1 MSGMEL
7 TKPGRVEIQPG
18 EGERRAQRGYVT
30 QYDFAASL
38 IYEGTRFRKTAPA
51 RASLIVRLK
60 NLTTLSSDMQTES
73 LHTK

>member
-1 MSGMEL
+1 
-7 TKPGRVEIQPG
+7 
-18 EGERRAQRGYVT
+18 VT